1 MYLNLCS
8 QQRASEDCLEFWR
21 KHESD
26 IDKLYRLTMT
36 VLSVPATSS
45 AVERVF
51 SHGGLIMKP
60 HRARL
65 SDKLLSYLVFKSV
78 ICDTVTLEGFCLEQN
93 AIKG

>member
-1 MYLNLCS
+1 MTMFLNLCS

-26 IDKLYRLTMT
+26 LNKLYQLAMT
-36 VLSVPATSS
+36 VLSVPATSA

-60 HRARL
+60 HRAQMN
-65 SDKLLSYLVFKSV
+65 DKLLSSLIFLK
-78 ICDTVTLEGFCLEQN
+78 CN
-93 AIKG
+93 M